1 MMKISTDLLLETLK
15 SAGVT
20 SVIETGAGVY
30 RAKGPMEAG
39 NSTEWTRRAMVALAE
54 LKLPIHLLRWGGSDW
69 ASPGE
74 AEFGY
79 GQAWMSF
86 TIL

>member
-1 MMKISTDLLLETLK
+1 MRISTDVLLETLK

-20 SVIETGAGVY
+20 SVIEVEGGF
-30 RAKGPMEAG
+30 RAKGPMPDG
-39 NSTEWTRRAMVALAE
+39 SSTEWTRRALAALAE

-74 AEFGY
+74 AEFESKM
-79 GQAWMSF
+79 AWMRF
-86 TIL
+86 NIL